1 LVGKD
6 ACFGPVVQYSINQSD
21 GVTTVSDS
29 LKDETLAYFKI
40 YKEIESI
47 PNFIDLTRFK
57 KEPRA
62 HFKTAIAPKGEK
74 IIIHTSNFRK
84 VKRID
89 DVVKIFAAIRKEI
102 PAKLLLVGDGPERIH
117 IEKLC
122 RELGLNDAVS
132 FLGKQNQIE
141 EILSVGDLFLMPSET
156 ESFGLAALEAMAC
169 ELPVISSNAG
179 GIPELNLEGV
189 TGFLCNVG
197 DVEGMAQKA
206 LYLLKNDV
214 VLNEFKAN
222 ALKRAERFNID
233 AIVPKYEAF
242 YNKVLNQNK

>member
-1 LVGKD
+1 
-6 ACFGPVVQYSINQSD
+6 
-21 GVTTVSDS
+21 
-29 LKDETLAYFKI
+29 
-40 YKEIESI
+40 
-47 PNFIDLTRFK
+47 
-57 KEPRA
+57 
-62 HFKTAIAPKGEK
+62 
-74 IIIHTSNFRK
+74 
-84 VKRID
+84 
-89 DVVKIFAAIRKEI
+89 
-102 PAKLLLVGDGPERIH
+102 
-117 IEKLC
+117 
-122 RELGLNDAVS
+122 
-132 FLGKQNQIE
+132 
-141 EILSVGDLFLMPSET
+141 
-156 ESFGLAALEAMAC
+156 LAALEAMAC